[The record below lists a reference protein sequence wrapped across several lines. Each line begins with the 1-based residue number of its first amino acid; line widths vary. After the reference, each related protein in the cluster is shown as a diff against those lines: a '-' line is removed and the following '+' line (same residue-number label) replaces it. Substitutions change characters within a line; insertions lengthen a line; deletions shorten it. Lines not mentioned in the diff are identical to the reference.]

1 MITLKNVMLINAVSS
16 GATGAGLLF
25 ASKVVADIFGIN
37 QTQPFVGV
45 GIFLVAF
52 AAVVYLVSRQ
62 NPMNANAVRLLIA
75 GDTLWVVTSLVI
87 VLFQV
92 FDISMLGYFL
102 IGAVAL
108 WVAAMAYL
116 QFKGLNQTIKSN

>member
-1 MITLKNVMLINAVSS
+1 MITLKNVLLINAVSS
-16 GATGAGLLF
+16 GATGAGLLL
-25 ASKVVADIFGIN
+25 ASKVVADIFGTN
-37 QTQPFVGV
+37 QIQPFVGV

-62 NPMNANAVRLLIA
+62 NPMNANAVRLIIA

-92 FDISMLGYFL
+92 FDISMVGYFL

-108 WVAAMAYL
+108 WVAAMAYF
-116 QFKGLNQTIKSN
+116 QFNGLNQAIKSN

>member
-1 MITLKNVMLINAVSS
+1 MITLKNVMLVNAVSS
-16 GATGAGLLF
+16 GATGAGLLL
-25 ASKVVADIFGIN
+25 ASNVVAGIFGAN

-52 AAVVYLVSRQ
+52 AALVYLVSRQ
-62 NPMNANAVRLLIA
+62 NPMNTNAVRLIIA
-75 GDTLWVVTSLVI
+75 GDTLWVVASLII

-92 FDISMLGYFL
+92 FNISLLGYLL

-116 QFKGLNQTIKSN
+116 QFNGLNQLVKSN